1 MVRSDK
7 YNALDWDMLCALV
20 DTAEK
25 IGRNKSLRAV
35 ILQGEGKAFC
45 SGLDFPSFTKQ
56 PAKMVRGFLKYGVK
70 TTNLFQEVAWCWRR
84 LPVPVIAVIH
94 GYCYGGG
101 VQIALGADFRYTT
114 PDCEFSILE
123 AKWGL
128 VPDMTG
134 TVTLR
139 ELLPMDQAKLLT
151 MTGRMFDGTEARAL
165 NLVTGVSADPLA
177 EASDWW
183 PSSRRARRMRWR
195 QPSSCSRKPG
205 WRACAGRSRRSRASS
220 SDSCWGVTRRLPWTP
235 TSRKRSRSSCRG
247 AEGNGR
253 ALSAGAASRC
263 ACAPAHFRCCVRNR
277 SSAFANA
284 ALSCAL
290 KLAGPPTCT
299 PLERSS
305 SMKLRM
311 VSRCRMFSAV

>member
-1 MVRSDK
+1 MSERVRLEIRNEVAYVTMVRTDK
-7 YNALDWDMLCALV
+7 YNALDWDMLTGLV
-20 DTAEK
+20 DAAQT
-25 IGRNKSLRAV
+25 IGRDHSIRAV
-35 ILQGEGKAFC
+35 VLAGEGKAFC

-128 VPDMTG
+128 IPDMTG

-151 MTGRMFDGTEARAL
+151 MTGRMFTGTQAREM
-165 NLVTGVSADPLA
+165 NLVTGISDDPMADA
-177 EASDWW
+177 EKLIAEIKTRSPDAVAATKELFHETWVAGV
-183 PSSRRARRMRWR
+183 RRAF
-195 QPSSCSRKPG
+195 SKESRIQLGLLLGKNQRIAVDANFKKKKPEF
-205 WRACAGRSRRSRASS
+205 
-220 SDSCWGVTRRLPWTP
+220 LP
-235 TSRKRSRSSCRG
+235 RK
-247 AEGNGR
+247 
-253 ALSAGAASRC
+253 
-263 ACAPAHFRCCVRNR
+263 
-277 SSAFANA
+277 
-284 ALSCAL
+284 
-290 KLAGPPTCT
+290 
-299 PLERSS
+299 
-305 SMKLRM
+305 
-311 VSRCRMFSAV
+311 